1 MSIIAIQSITP
12 SVGNIRLGTTDVS
25 KIYNGATL
33 VWPTGVIPPP
43 PPTPGLNIVGAKSD
57 SPYLGY
63 FDFTLTEQTV
73 PGEISP
79 LPSSVYL
86 IQGSLNGR
94 YLYAFP
100 NFGGA
105 EKVSQ
110 NFGVTWSNGAPG
122 DRIKPFIS
130 TNGDVMGSIST
141 GLYSDLYISRDYGVT
156 FTQSVLTISGGGI
169 GFVTVIKASKN
180 GQHIIVLG
188 AVSAIANPGFKIL
201 MSHDAGVSFTDMT
214 QSIYGS
220 QYMPEASI
228 QDAFISDNG
237 LIIGLMSSNNS
248 LVMSKRTTNGG
259 ITWTNMTDYPQRD
272 WDEDSIYSSDCHYI
286 CVKSGDYFYRS
297 VDYGVTFIQFLLP
310 EYSPTNWIT
319 GWSMGKDGVHVLMC
333 QQNNHYWL
341 SSDYGANFIEIIKPL
356 LGIQTI
362 L

>member
-1 MSIIAIQSITP
+1 MSNIIIQSATP
-12 SVGNIRLGTTDVS
+12 DIGKIKLGALDVS

-43 PPTPGLNIVGAKSD
+43 PTPGFNIVGAKSD

-110 NFGVTWSNGAPG
+110 DFGVTWNPG
-122 DRIKPFIS
+122 SPGNRLRPFIS
-130 TNGDVMGSIST
+130 TLGDVMGSISS
-141 GLYSDLYISRDYGVT
+141 GLNTNLYISRDYGAT
-156 FTQSVLTISGGGI
+156 FTQSVLTISGGGV
-169 GFVTVIKASKN
+169 GLVFVVKASAN
-180 GQHIIVLG
+180 GQHIVISG
-188 AVSAIANPGFKIL
+188 AVSSVGNPGYKVLI
-201 MSHDAGVSFTDMT
+201 SHNAGISFTDVT
-214 QSIYGS
+214 QSIYGTV
-220 QYMPEASI
+220 YMPGASI
-228 QDAFISDNG
+228 QDAYISNDGLTIG
-237 LIIGLMSSNNS
+237 LISSNNS

-259 ITWTNMTDYPQRD
+259 ATWVSMPGYPQRD
-272 WDEDSIYSSDCHYI
+272 WDEDGVYSLDCHYI
-286 CVKSGDYFYRS
+286 YIKSGDYFYRS

-319 GWSMGKDGVHVLMC
+319 GWSMSKDGAHVLMC